1 MYTFFKGIQRTQTVE
16 GWTLLHIYPMSDG
29 ILVPCK
35 VVLSF
40 GKCQDFCKHH
50 RANDRNRTTI
60 QIGSTCEQSK
70 TQFINSPT
78 PNLGFL
84 SVSPRKEEGSEGR
97 RENFSQT
104 HWPVPHSS
112 ILINNHKSPDTQEKA
127 AVWENLRHLSCT
139 SGENKNKEMK
149 WKPPKETREM
159 SQDFSSI
166 K

>member
-1 MYTFFKGIQRTQTVE
+1 MCTFFKGVQRTQTVE

-35 VVLSF
+35 VVLSY

-60 QIGSTCEQSK
+60 QIRSTCEQSK
-70 TQFINSPT
+70 PQFINSPT

-84 SVSPRKEEGSEGR
+84 SVSPRREEGSEGR

-104 HWPVPHSS
+104 HLPAPHSS
-112 ILINNHKSPDTQEKA
+112 ILINNHKSPRYTGKGSC
-127 AVWENLRHLSCT
+127 VRGSKVLILYIRWEQKQGNEVAS
-139 SGENKNKEMK
+139 
-149 WKPPKETREM
+149 P
-159 SQDFSSI
+159 
-166 K
+166 